1 MRVALLLLLL
11 LLVVLLLLTVLP
23 QMDAGRL
30 RVGGGRYKA
39 VGAMELVVGG
49 ISLAL
54 VLGVGDCSA
63 AAPQGFSVFQMYLT
77 PALLFLVGGSYIRS
91 GTSIIAR
98 PALFASRS
106 VRRALLTPQVNPGS
120 LYR

>member
-63 AAPQGFSVFQMYLT
+63 AAPQGFSVFDAGAFDHPLGTGTMLT
-77 PALLFLVGGSYIRS
+77 VGAL
-91 GTSIIAR
+91 
-98 PALFASRS
+98 
-106 VRRALLTPQVNPGS
+106 
-120 LYR
+120 